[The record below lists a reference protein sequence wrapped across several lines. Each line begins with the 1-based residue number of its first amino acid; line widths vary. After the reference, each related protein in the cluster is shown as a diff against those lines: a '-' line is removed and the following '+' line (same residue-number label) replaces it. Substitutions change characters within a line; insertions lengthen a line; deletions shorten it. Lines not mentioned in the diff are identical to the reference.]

1 VVRLIKSG
9 RFWMLLWLAAL
20 VIVTIW
26 DICTALFWMD
36 SVRNVNAMSA
46 AALLFAVA
54 AGVQTTLTMR
64 KADSSDDF

>member
-1 VVRLIKSG
+1 MRLIRSG
-9 RFWMLLWLAAL
+9 RFWMVAWLAAL
-20 VIVTIW
+20 VVVTIW

-54 AGVQTTLTMR
+54 AGAQATLTMR
-64 KADSSDDF
+64 KADADDDF